1 MKGVMKVAI
10 IGGGP
15 SGLFL
20 AILLKERLA
29 AVEIDIYEQ
38 NPEDATFGFGVV
50 LADTGLSSLRAAS
63 PTVVDALAGAMRFSD
78 RHSIV
83 SHEHPITMKRPGAG
97 GGAIPRIRL
106 LAILQARARELGVR
120 IAYHTRITDFS
131 ALDADLVVG
140 ADGVNS
146 LLRAANEAGFG
157 TTRRNLTNHFAW
169 YGVEKAFANP
179 ALVFRKYEGGYFIAH
194 YYPYSDTMST
204 FVAECDHQT
213 WTDFGMEAMPQE
225 ARQALFERIFA
236 AELGGYRLVS
246 NNSVWRQFP
255 VIVNQTWHCGNQVL
269 IGDAL
274 TSAHFSIGSGTRI
287 AMEDAIALADAVV
300 AFPGDVPAAL
310 RRYDAVRRPEKA
322 KLISA
327 SEASYNW
334 YERIREWMDLPTP
347 HEFVFRFMTRT
358 GRVDLN
364 RLREQYPSLM
374 AELAAGG
381 VGGMGGM
388 GGSAATQP

>member
-1 MKGVMKVAI
+1 MKVAI

-20 AILLKERLA
+20 SILLKERMA
-29 AVEIDIYEQ
+29 QVDIDVFEQ

-50 LADTGLSSLRAAS
+50 LADTGLSNLRAAS
-63 PTVVDALAGAMRFSD
+63 PIVVDRLAKAMRFND
-78 RHSIV
+78 QHSIV
-83 SHEHPITMKRPGAG
+83 SHEHPIVMRKPGAG
-97 GGAIPRIRL
+97 GGAIPRISL
-106 LAILQARARELGVR
+106 LSVLQQRAKELGVR
-120 IAYHTRITDFS
+120 VTYNKRIADFD

-140 ADGVNS
+140 ADGIGS
-146 LLRAANEAGFG
+146 QLRTANEAAFG
-157 TTRRNLTNHFAW
+157 TTRRTLTNHFAW
-169 YGVEKAFANP
+169 FGVAKPFASP
-179 ALVFRKYEGGYFIAH
+179 ALVFRKYEGGYFVAH
-194 YYPYSDTMST
+194 YYPYSDSMST

-213 WTDFGMEAMPQE
+213 WVDFGMEDMSAE
-225 ARQALFERIFA
+225 ARQALFETVFA
-236 AELGGYRLVS
+236 PELTGHGLVS
-246 NNSVWRQFP
+246 NNSIWRQFP
-255 VIVNQTWHCGNQVL
+255 VILNANWHVGKQVL

-287 AMEDAIALADAVV
+287 AMEDAMALADAIV
-300 AFPGDVPAAL
+300 AHPDDVPAAL
-310 RRYDAVRRPEKA
+310 EQYEAVRKPEKA

-358 GRVDLN
+358 GRIDAE
-364 RLREQYPSLM
+364 RLRAQFPALM

-381 VGGMGGM
+381 V
-388 GGSAATQP
+388 AAVAAEGQS

>member
-1 MKGVMKVAI
+1 MKVTI

-20 AILLKERLA
+20 AILLKER
-29 AVEIDIYEQ
+29 VSNVDIDVYEQ

-50 LADTGLSSLRAAS
+50 LADTGLSNLRSAS
-63 PTVVDALAGAMRFSD
+63 PIVVDRLARIMRFND
-78 RHSIV
+78 QHSIV
-83 SHEHPITMKRPGAG
+83 CREHPIVMKKPGAG
-97 GGAIPRIRL
+97 GGAIPRISL
-106 LAILQARARELGVR
+106 LSVLQQRAHELGVR
-120 IAYHTRITDFS
+120 VTYNKRIADFD
-131 ALDADLVVG
+131 AIDADLVVG
-140 ADGVNS
+140 ADGINS
-146 LLRAANEAGFG
+146 QLRAANEAGFG
-157 TTRRNLTNHFAW
+157 TTRRTLTNHFAW
-169 YGVEKAFANP
+169 YGVEKPFPSP
-179 ALVFRKYEGGYFIAH
+179 ALVFRKFEAGYFVAH
-194 YYPYSDTMST
+194 YYPYSDSMST

-213 WTDFGMEAMPQE
+213 WLDFGMEAMSAQ
-225 ARQALFERIFA
+225 ARQALFEKVFA
-236 AELGGYRLVS
+236 PELAGYGLVS

-255 VIVNQTWHCGNQVL
+255 VILNANWHVGKQVL

-287 AMEDAIALADAVV
+287 AMEDAMALADAIM
-300 AFPGDVPAAL
+300 AHSDDVPAAL
-310 RRYDAVRRPEKA
+310 QQYEAVRKPEKA

-358 GRVDLN
+358 GRVDAE
-364 RLREQYPSLM
+364 RLRAQFPVLM

-381 VGGMGGM
+381 VT
-388 GGSAATQP
+388 GSTIVGQP

>member
-1 MKGVMKVAI
+1 MKIAI

-29 AVEIDIYEQ
+29 EVDIDIYEQ

-50 LADTGLSSLRAAS
+50 LADTGLSNLRAAS
-63 PTVVDALAGAMRFSD
+63 PAVVDELARAMRFSD

-106 LAILQARARELGVR
+106 LQILQARARELGVR
-120 IAYHTRITDFS
+120 ITYNQRISDFP
-131 ALDADLVVG
+131 AIDADLVVG

-146 LLRAANEAGFG
+146 QLRGANEAGFG
-157 TTRRNLTNHFAW
+157 TRRHSLTNHFAW
-169 YGVEKAFANP
+169 YGVEKPFPNP
-179 ALVFRKYEGGYFIAH
+179 ALVFRKYEGGYFVAH
-194 YYPYSDTMST
+194 YYPYSDSMST
-204 FVAECDHQT
+204 FVAECDHRT
-213 WTDFGMEAMPQE
+213 WLDFGMELMTQE
-225 ARQALFERIFA
+225 VRQALFEKIFA
-236 AELGGYRLVS
+236 TELGGYRLVS

-255 VIVNQTWHCGNQVL
+255 VIVNDTWHVGNQVL

-274 TSAHFSIGSGTRI
+274 ASAHFSIGSGTRI
-287 AMEDAIALADAVV
+287 AMEDAIALAEAIV
-300 AFPGDVPAAL
+300 ASPDDVQAAL
-310 RRYDAVRRPEKA
+310 RRYDARRRPEKA

-334 YERIREWMDLPTP
+334 YERIREWMDLPTA

-364 RLREQYPSLM
+364 RLREQYPNLL
-374 AELAAGG
+374 AELTAAGVSVPAG
-381 VGGMGGM
+381 
-388 GGSAATQP
+388 QHP